1 MNTKEVAKLRTQKI
15 DKVKAKIT
23 FAKLWFPTF
32 KEFNF
37 RIMLYCLCSVPAIP
51 VAREGGCSVK

>member
-15 DKVKAKIT
+15 DKFEVKIT
-23 FAKLWFPTF
+23 SAKPWFLTF

-37 RIMLYCLCSVPAIP
+37 RIMLYCLCSVPATP
-51 VAREGGCSVK
+51 VTREGGCSVQ